1 MLNARS
7 FCIFSY
13 AFASHK
19 RSQQFRPVPTDRTSV
34 IEPFVGGSLTPRGVS
49 AYGPVEGQ
57 DASDC
62 GHLQKKCCFLGGGGV
77 DLDILGKKHVCTFFF
92 LMPYV
97 IGLQLLVFKKTYNG
111 KM

>member
-34 IEPFVGGSLTPRGVS
+34 IEPFVGGSLTPPGVV
-49 AYGPVEGQ
+49 ALEPMEVQ
-57 DASDC
+57 DPSDWR
-62 GHLQKKCCFLGGGGV
+62 HLHKNCFFLGGGGV